1 MHLKQRNEEKRSG
14 SFSVIAIAVAV
25 LAFSGCGVTQTAS
38 ESIGTKGGVI
48 SLESGL
54 VLEVPAGALRQET
67 QITVREQRGQ
77 GVIAVELE
85 PTGLELATPAK
96 LAWGDDSGSM
106 ECEGESGALLQVER
120 NGNLAQ
126 TRITR
131 LERLRIR
138 NRERHCDGG
147 GSCGQCADGGCGGGG
162 GGGRCD
168 EQAGE
173 GGQVGSGG
181 SGSGG
186 AGKGGS
192 GGSGACACDG
202 GSGGSGAGG
211 GDSVGK
217 GSGKHNGSGDGDCTG
232 GGDGTGGGRGDGGS
246 GGGVG

>member
-14 SFSVIAIAVAV
+14 SFSVIAIAIVV
-25 LAFSGCGVTQTAS
+25 LALSGCGVTQTAS
-38 ESIGTKGGVI
+38 ESIGIKGGVV

-106 ECEGESGALLQVER
+106 ECEGESGTWLQVER

-126 TRITR
+126 TRINR

-147 GSCGQCADGGCGGGG
+147 ASCGQCADGGCGGGG
-162 GGGRCD
+162 RCD
-168 EQAGE
+168 EQQVGE
-173 GGQVGSGG
+173 GGKGGCGG

-186 AGKGGS
+186 TDKGGS
-192 GGSGACACDG
+192 GGRGGCACDG
-202 GSGGSGAGG
+202 GSGSIGGDGLGKGNGNQNGNGG
-211 GDSVGK
+211 GDCAS
-217 GSGKHNGSGDGDCTG
+217 
-232 GGDGTGGGRGDGGS
+232 GGDGRGGDGRGGD

>member
-1 MHLKQRNEEKRSG
+1 MHLKKRHEERRSG
-14 SFSVIAIAVAV
+14 SSYIIAVAA
-25 LAFSGCGVTQTAS
+25 LALSGCGVTQTAS
-38 ESIGTKGGVI
+38 ESIGTEGGVV

-54 VLEVPAGALRQET
+54 VLEVPAGALQRQT
-67 QITVREQRGQ
+67 QITVREQRRDG
-77 GVIAVELE
+77 IIEIDLE

-96 LAWGDDSGSM
+96 LAWGDESGSM
-106 ECEGESGALLQVER
+106 ECEGESGAWLQVER
-120 NGNLAQ
+120 TGTLAQ
-126 TRITR
+126 TRINR

-147 GSCGQCADGGCGGGG
+147 GTCGQCADGGCG

-192 GGSGACACDG
+192 GSGGSCACD
-202 GSGGSGAGG
+202 GGSGAGG

-217 GSGKHNGSGDGDCTG
+217 GGGKQNGGGAGDCTG
-232 GGDGTGGGRGDGGS
+232 GGDGTGRGRVDGGN